1 MSKSKNTNEINKKI
15 TIVAKDIP
23 DILFSHERELEWQ
36 LKVKGTRDGL
46 QAPYFI
52 AEPGIGK
59 SQINMQVAEAMDRI
73 FIDIRAGNYIPSD
86 VRIPSVDR
94 ELNVARY
101 VGNEEFPFLRDGIDP
116 EGRYFI
122 HSDEMGD
129 ATGVMHKMMKQV
141 INDNC
146 LGNLKLPINTL
157 HAASANGLSHGCQS
171 ERMPFSNA
179 NRYVF
184 YHIQP
189 DVDGWMKW
197 LEKIGLYPEL
207 YAFMKSN
214 ADVPYDYDLTT
225 WDGESN
231 FASFRSLENIGKL
244 FESNYVETDSN
255 GKRTLKGRPS
265 EDPLFLPRVAGGIGY
280 KAAQS
285 LIAWLEIYETV
296 GSIDKLLSDPD
307 NCTIPS
313 DDTTRWIIACRLV
326 GEATEENVDA
336 CMRVAYRLT
345 GKKGFMAAYVAK
357 AIAKTKPT
365 LVSNPA
371 IVKWMK
377 ENTLEVCGRG

>member
-1 MSKSKNTNEINKKI
+1 MSKSKDTNEINEAI
-15 TIVAKDIP
+15 SIVASDIP
-23 DILFSHERELEWQ
+23 NILHMHERELEWQ
-36 LKVKGTRDGL
+36 LKTKGNRLGL
-46 QAPYFI
+46 QTPYFVS
-52 AEPGIGK
+52 EPGIGK
-59 SQINMQVAEAMDRI
+59 SMLNMQVAESMGRI

-86 VRIPSVDR
+86 VRLPSVDR
-94 ELNVARY
+94 ERDVARY
-101 VGNEEFPFLRDGIDP
+101 VGNEEFPFLREGIDP
-116 EGRYFI
+116 DGRYFI

-129 ATGVMHKMMKQV
+129 ASGVMHKMMKQI

-146 LGNLKLPINTL
+146 LGNLKLPENTL
-157 HAASANGLSHGCQS
+157 HAASANGLAHGCQS

-197 LEKIGLYPEL
+197 LEKIGMYPEL
-207 YAFMKSN
+207 FAFMKGN
-214 ADVPYDYDLTT
+214 ADIPYDYDLAT

-255 GKRTLKGRPS
+255 GRRTFKRPS
-265 EDPLFLPRVAGGIGY
+265 EDPMFLPRVAGGIGY
-280 KAAQS
+280 KAAKA
-285 LIAWLEIYETV
+285 LIAWLEVYETV
-296 GSIDKLLSDPD
+296 GSIDKLLADPD

-313 DDTTRWIIACRLV
+313 DDTTKWIIATRLV
-326 GEATEENVDA
+326 GEATEDTVDA
-336 CMRVAYRLT
+336 CMKVAYRLT

-357 AIAKTKPT
+357 AITKTKPN
-365 LVSNPA
+365 LVSNSA

-377 ENTLEVCGRG
+377 ENTMEVVGRG